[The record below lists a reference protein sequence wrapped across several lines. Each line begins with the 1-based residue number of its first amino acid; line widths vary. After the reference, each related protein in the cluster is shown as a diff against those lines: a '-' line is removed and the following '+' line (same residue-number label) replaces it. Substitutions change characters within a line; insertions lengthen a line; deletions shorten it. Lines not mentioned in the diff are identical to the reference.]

1 MIRSRVITTRQAVAA
16 CLLAA
21 PLAWGLAGCRKSEK
35 PAAGPATGTTEGSG
49 TPSPSAAG
57 LGTPA
62 LGPAEPLLVAARL
75 GEKSHLQSPR
85 GLAVDASGN
94 VFVAD
99 TGNFRVVKLD
109 ASGREVAVIGRKGS
123 GPGEFES
130 AWLPGVDG
138 KGQLYVLDPRR
149 GHVKVFGS
157 DGKYLRKIGEGA
169 GFYSP
174 AGLAVAKDGTVAV
187 ADTGGNRVVVFGPDG
202 QMRGEPIASTP
213 QGKLIQPTDVAF
225 DAKGNLYV
233 IQPTGPNGKG
243 TLYRFDPEGK
253 SQAAWVI
260 TAVPSTTDTP
270 RLAVG
275 PDGRVYLSDIE
286 QGRLIA
292 YDPDG
297 KKATPLA
304 LTGGDMDRFR
314 RPGNIAVDERGRI
327 FVIDVDAAL
336 GYRLEKAEAAA
347 TQPQK
352 PATSE
357 APPKPRKK

>member
-1 MIRSRVITTRQAVAA
+1 MIRSRVTTTRQAAAA

-21 PLAWGLAGCRKSEK
+21 PLAWGLAGCRKTEA
-35 PAAGPATGTTEGSG
+35 PVAGPAKGTTQGSG
-49 TPSPSAAG
+49 TQSSSAAG

-62 LGPAEPLLVAARL
+62 PGAAEPFHVAARL

-138 KGQLYVLDPRR
+138 KGQLYVLDPRK
-149 GHVKVFGS
+149 GHVNVYGN
-157 DGKYLRKIGEGA
+157 DGKYLRKIGVGA

-213 QGKLIQPTDVAF
+213 QGKLLQPSDAAF
-225 DAKGNLYV
+225 DAKGNIYV
-233 IQPTGPNGKG
+233 VQSTGPNGKG
-243 TLYRFDPEGK
+243 TLYRFDPDGK
-253 SQAAWVI
+253 YQAAWVI
-260 TAVPSTTDTP
+260 TGVPSTTDTP

-292 YDPDG
+292 YDSDG
-297 KKATPLA
+297 KKATPLTLA
-304 LTGGDMDRFR
+304 GGDMDRFR
-314 RPGNIAVDERGRI
+314 RLGNIAVDEKGRI
-327 FVIDVDAAL
+327 FVVDVDAAL
-336 GYRLEKAEAAA
+336 AYRLERPEAASA
-347 TQPQK
+347 QPQK
-352 PATSE
+352 AAASE
-357 APPKPRKK
+357 APPKPKKK

>member
-1 MIRSRVITTRQAVAA
+1 MRK
-16 CLLAA
+16 
-21 PLAWGLAGCRKSEK
+21 PGLFAIIGMTASLSFAGCGKKSEA
-35 PAAGPATGTTEGSG
+35 PVAGRATGTTPGSG
-49 TPSPSAAG
+49 TESSSAPS
-57 LGTPA
+57 LGIPA
-62 LGPAEPLLVAARL
+62 LGAAEQLLVAARL
-75 GEKSHLQSPR
+75 GEKARLRSPR

-130 AWLPGVDG
+130 AWIPGVDG

-149 GHVKVFGS
+149 GHVNVYGN

-174 AGLAVAKDGTVAV
+174 GGLAVAKDGTVAV

-202 QMRGEPIASTP
+202 QKRGEPIVSTP
-213 QGKLIQPTDVAF
+213 QGKLFQPSDAAF

-243 TLYRFDPEGK
+243 TLYRFDPDGK
-253 SQAAWVI
+253 FQAAWVI
-260 TAVPSTTDTP
+260 TSVPSTTDTP

-297 KKATPLA
+297 TKATPLA

-314 RPGNIAVDERGRI
+314 RPGNIAVDEKGRI
-327 FVIDVDAAL
+327 FVIDVDAGL
-336 GYRLEKAEAAA
+336 GYRLEKPDAA

-357 APPKPRKK
+357 APPKPRNK

>member
-1 MIRSRVITTRQAVAA
+1 MIRNRVTTTRQAAAA

-21 PLAWGLAGCRKSEK
+21 PLVWGLAGCKKTET
-35 PAAGPATGTTEGSG
+35 PVAGPATGTGQGSG
-49 TPSPSAAG
+49 TQSSSAAG
-57 LGTPA
+57 PGAPA
-62 LGPAEPLLVAARL
+62 LGAAEPLVITARL
-75 GEKSHLQSPR
+75 GEKSHLLSPR
-85 GLAVDASGN
+85 GVAVDPSGN

-99 TGNFRVVKLD
+99 TGNSRIVKFD

-130 AWLPGVDG
+130 AWLPAVDG

-149 GHVKVFGS
+149 GRVSIFGN
-157 DGKYLRKIGEGA
+157 DGKYLRKIGESA

-187 ADTGGNRVVVFGPDG
+187 ADTGGNRVVVFSPDG
-202 QMRGEPIASTP
+202 QTRGEPITSTP
-213 QGKLIQPTDVAF
+213 QGKLIQPTDAAF

-233 IQPTGPNGKG
+233 VQPTGPNGKG

-253 SQAAWVI
+253 YQTAWVI
-260 TAVPSTTDTP
+260 TNVPSTTDTP

-286 QGRLIA
+286 HGHLIA
-292 YDPDG
+292 YDPEG

-304 LTGGDMDRFR
+304 FAAGDMDRFR
-314 RPGNIAVDERGRI
+314 RIGNIAVDEKGRI
-327 FVIDVDAAL
+327 FVMDVDAAL
-336 GYRLEKAEAAA
+336 AYRLEKPEAAPV
-347 TQPQK
+347 QPPK
-352 PATSE
+352 AAAPE
-357 APPKPRKK
+357 ASPKPRKK

>member
-1 MIRSRVITTRQAVAA
+1 MIRSRVTTTRQAVTA

-21 PLAWGLAGCRKSEK
+21 PLAWGLAGCKKTEA
-35 PAAGPATGTTEGSG
+35 PVAGPATGTTQG
-49 TPSPSAAG
+49 TGTQSASAAG
-57 LGTPA
+57 LGVPA
-62 LGPAEPLLVAARL
+62 IGSAESLHVAARL

-94 VFVAD
+94 VFVTD
-99 TGNFRVVKLD
+99 TGNFRVVKFE

-149 GHVKVFGS
+149 GHVKVYGS

-202 QMRGEPIASTP
+202 QMRGEPITSTP
-213 QGKLIQPTDVAF
+213 QGKLIQPTDAAF

-233 IQPTGPNGKG
+233 VQPTGPNGKG
-243 TLYRFDPEGK
+243 TLYRFDPDGK

-304 LTGGDMDRFR
+304 L
-314 RPGNIAVDERGRI
+314 
-327 FVIDVDAAL
+327 AA
-336 GYRLEKAEAAA
+336 R
-347 TQPQK
+347 
-352 PATSE
+352 
-357 APPKPRKK
+357 